1 MNYDHIFTVRISA
14 IYYTGTVPL
23 STGQSKRRKKRKKKE
38 NSKIKVIRKHMSLHR
53 KSFVGS
59 NGKSKKIESLA
70 GVSPYVEK
78 AKRKEEAWGKE
89 GEL

>member
-1 MNYDHIFTVRISA
+1 
-14 IYYTGTVPL
+14 
-23 STGQSKRRKKRKKKE
+23 
-38 NSKIKVIRKHMSLHR
+38 MSLHR